1 MRTERHLSIR
11 PDAWDEVGCGAEKAG
26 DSELGQGTISS
37 REDPACGLPGQ
48 TGGAKSSKSG

>member
-1 MRTERHLSIR
+1 MRTECHLSIR